1 MKTTERR
8 KKLSAFKSKYSYREG
23 FHIDK
28 RFDAQVVG
36 EMCEELSNTVGLT
49 PKTLLDANRDE
60 DTPLHDYFEWRDD
73 VAAEKYREEQAR
85 YVIRSIIV
93 IPDDIKPEVKAY
105 CPVIVDGR
113 PEFKHVET
121 VIKSVDLTQQML
133 ENAKKELFAFQI
145 KYNALRNYVEL
156 SDVFTSIEKL
166 RKED

>member
-1 MKTTERR
+1 M
-8 KKLSAFKSKYSYREG
+8 SAFKSKYSYREG

-49 PKTLLDANRDE
+49 PKTLLDANRGE

-93 IPDDIKPEVKAY
+93 ISEDTKPEVKAY
-105 CPVIVDGR
+105 CPVIVDGK

-121 VIKSVDLTQQML
+121 VIKSVDLTEQML
-133 ENAKKELFAFQI
+133 ENAKKELFSFQV
-145 KYNALRNYVEL
+145 KYNALRDYVEL
-156 SDVFTSIEKL
+156 SEVFTVIDKL